1 MSSRILGLWSVY
13 VLSVTAAACGGGG
26 GGGGNGPSRTLAAV
40 AITGNTTF
48 TGAGQ
53 TSQLTA
59 RAQYSDSSSDEVTT
73 QATWASSN
81 QAVATVSAT
90 GLVTSQSGGTSAT
103 ITATFQGVTGS
114 AGVTVAQPQVQQL
127 AITGNTIFTTR
138 NQTSQLTATATLAG
152 GATQNVTATATWAVA
167 NTAVASISTSGVLT
181 AGVNGLSEVS
191 ATFMGARA
199 TQAVQTRWADCQAN
213 GIRFNAGVGS
223 GAYEALAT
231 QGCQSCHRAG
241 STAARWDFN
250 RAAADVYNTA
260 LLLVRPRDTGGSS
273 LAQFGQSVGGHPGAA
288 SVNPCY
294 PGSWCGDAIRN
305 WISGGACPPR

>member
-1 MSSRILGLWSVY
+1 MSSRILGLWSFY

-40 AITGNTTF
+40 AITGNTAF

-59 RAQYSDSSSDEVTT
+59 RAQYSDSSSDEVTS

-81 QAVATVSAT
+81 QAVATVGPT
-90 GLVTSQSGGTSAT
+90 GIVTSQAGGSAT

-152 GATQNVTATATWAVA
+152 GATQNVTATATWAVT
-167 NTAVASISTSGVLT
+167 NTAVASISTSGILT

-199 TQAVQTRWADCQAN
+199 TQAVQTRWADCQAS

-305 WISGGACPPR
+305 WINGGACPPR